1 MSRGSLGLRTV
12 WGAVVVYLAL
22 GVPAARIWHEAT
34 ANHRYCPEHRAM
46 EEAPDASAARHSGA
60 PTAPSAPSR
69 GEQHETCAFT
79 PLGGQTTLAPVQAA
93 LRRPAPCLENPVRLR
108 ILGRAGRLISVL
120 SLAPKTSPPA

>member
-1 MSRGSLGLRTV
+1 MGLGSLRLRSV

-34 ANHRYCPEHRAM
+34 GNHRYCPEHRAM
-46 EEAPDASAARHSGA
+46 EEAPDATGARHSGA
-60 PTAPSAPSR
+60 PSAPSK
-69 GEQHETCAFT
+69 GHQHESCPFT

-93 LRRPAPCLENPVRLR
+93 LLRPAPCLENPVRLS
-108 ILGRAGRLISVL
+108 ILGYAARRTSVL